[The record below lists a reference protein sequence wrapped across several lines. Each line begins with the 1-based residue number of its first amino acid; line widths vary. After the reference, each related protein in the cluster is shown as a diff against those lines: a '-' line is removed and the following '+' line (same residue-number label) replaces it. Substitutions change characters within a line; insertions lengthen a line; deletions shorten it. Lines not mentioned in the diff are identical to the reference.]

1 MNRSLKLNKL
11 INELGR
17 PGLESGQTTSEY
29 AVVLTVISGSSVF
42 LFTGL
47 SAQVAT
53 AVIDV
58 VRLLP

>member
-1 MNRSLKLNKL
+1 MKFHELLE
-11 INELGR
+11 ELGR
-17 PGLESGQTTSEY
+17 LKLETGQTMSEY
-29 AVVLTVISGSSVF
+29 AVVLTVISGTSVF

-53 AVIDV
+53 AVINV

>member
-1 MNRSLKLNKL
+1 MKFHRL
-11 INELGR
+11 IEELGR
-17 PGLESGQTTSEY
+17 LKLETGQTMSEY
-29 AVVLTVISGSSVF
+29 AVVLTVISGTSVL

-53 AVIDV
+53 AVINV